1 LQTKDLKI
9 DVLEQN
15 SLFFEVFKQKL
26 YEEIQSSF
34 FWHCPLLQY
43 VTIRNFLWQVMWLL
57 EFLEN
62 TLIDE
67 NTYEWLQK
75 LINV

>member
-1 LQTKDLKI
+1 
-9 DVLEQN
+9 
-15 SLFFEVFKQKL
+15 
-26 YEEIQSSF
+26 
-34 FWHCPLLQY
+34 
-43 VTIRNFLWQVMWLL
+43 MWLL
-57 EFLEN
+57 EFLVN